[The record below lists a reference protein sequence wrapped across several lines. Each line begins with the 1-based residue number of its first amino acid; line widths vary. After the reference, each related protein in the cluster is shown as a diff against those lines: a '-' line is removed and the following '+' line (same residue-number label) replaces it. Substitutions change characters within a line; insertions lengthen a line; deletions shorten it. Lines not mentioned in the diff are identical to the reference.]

1 MTDIEFIHNLAIQYF
16 DGTISLDDEKILFEY
31 VNSDDNA
38 KYNFRVW
45 EKKWQSVILDSSDTD
60 IVWKNIDAKIRVK
73 RNYNNKFNFIFN
85 RRTLL
90 SSVAAF
96 VVLIVGLTFTTSY
109 FKRSSS
115 ASDTY
120 FICSA
125 PVGEMCEIVLSDS
138 TVVWL
143 NSGSKLLYTSQFNK
157 SREVILEGEGYFEVT
172 KKNGNNFTV
181 HTNSYEVVV
190 KGTKFNI
197 SSYEEDSVTTTTL
210 LEGKVEIYKKGN
222 EDKYVLVPG
231 ESIAYNLRE
240 NAFSKEK
247 VDTSEYVSWHNKN
260 FKYLDI
266 SLENLIVR
274 LNRQYGVDIQLDESV
289 QNLKKNEFYINLKN
303 KETIDEILY
312 ALEKVLPITVKKDGK
327 CILIRRK

>member
-16 DGTISLDDEKILFEY
+16 NGTISLDDEKILFEY

-45 EKKWQSVILDSSDTD
+45 EKEWKSIILNSSDTD
-60 IVWKNIDAKIRVK
+60 IVWKNIDAKIRAK
-73 RNYNNKFNFIFN
+73 RNYNNKFNFTFN

-96 VVLIVGLTFTTSY
+96 VVLIVGLTFATSY
-109 FKRSSS
+109 FKKSSS
-115 ASDTY
+115 ASDSY

-125 PVGEMCEIVLSDS
+125 PAGEMCEIVLSDS

-143 NSGSKLLYTSQFNK
+143 NSCSKLLYTSQFNN
-157 SREVILEGEGYFEVT
+157 SREVILEGEGYFEVA
-172 KKNGNNFTV
+172 KKNGNDFTV

-197 SSYEEDSVTTTTL
+197 SSYKEDSVTTTTL
-210 LEGKVEIYKKGN
+210 LEGKVEIYKKGY

-247 VDTSEYVSWHNKN
+247 VDTSKYVSWHNKN

-312 ALEKVLPITVKKDGK
+312 ALEKILPITVKKDGK

>member
-45 EKKWQSVILDSSDTD
+45 EKEWQSVILNSSDKD
-60 IVWKNIDAKIRVK
+60 IVWKNIDAKIRAK

-125 PVGEMCEIVLSDS
+125 PVGEMFEIVLSDS

-197 SSYEEDSVTTTTL
+197 SSYKEDSVTTTTL
-210 LEGKVEIYKKGN
+210 LEGKVEIYKKGY

-240 NAFSKEK
+240 NVFSKEK

-274 LNRQYGVDIQLDESV
+274 LNRQYGVDIQLDESA

-312 ALEKVLPITVKKDGK
+312 ALEKLLPITVKKDGK